1 MSGQTHG
8 GKGDRP
14 RIIEDRTQ
22 YDNNWDR
29 IFGSKKTEEVSYDPV
44 ANVGMLMTDY
54 GASETLATEIEDHVR
69 TKIEVEAANT
79 ELEIQQ
85 KLVDM
90 GWTPPEED
98 SVRLGMDISAWEDAA
113 PVGPPSEYELS
124 IARKMKEWE
133 LMYECLKSMHL
144 YEYPVEEAKEV
155 LKRIEDEK

>member
-29 IFGSKKTEEVSYDPV
+29 IFGRNKTEEVSYDPA
-44 ANVGMLMTDY
+44 ANLGMLRTDY

-90 GWTPPEED
+90 GWTPPAEINTTENF
-98 SVRLGMDISAWEDAA
+98 
-113 PVGPPSEYELS
+113 
-124 IARKMKEWE
+124 ARKMKEWNM
-133 LMYECLKSMHL
+133 MYDCLQNIHL
-144 YEYPVEEAKEV
+144 YEYPIEEVKEL
-155 LKRIEDEK
+155 LKQIKVS